1 VPIPDPRSR
10 LVVGFDLDMTLV
22 DSALSITRTL
32 QVALAEA
39 GVEVEQDQIWP
50 WVGVPLDVVLN
61 ALAPG
66 VDVATT
72 VARYRALYP
81 IIGVPTITPLPGA
94 AEALAA
100 VESAGG
106 TVVVV
111 SAKVPGAVREV
122 LEHVGMSRVEVGEA
136 SSDDDRGA
144 RLVVGGLFAA
154 AKGTALREHDAS
166 VYVGDH
172 PGDVEA
178 ARAGGAV
185 SVAVATGPFD
195 AGALAEAGADVVLP
209 DLTGFPGW
217 LQAHLAEGAGA
228 ASSSFVPR

>member
-1 VPIPDPRSR
+1 MPLPDPGSR

-32 QVALAEA
+32 QAALAEA
-39 GVEVEQDQIWP
+39 DVHVEQERIWP
-50 WVGVPLDVVLN
+50 WVGVPLDVVLD
-61 ALAPG
+61 AVAPG
-66 VDVATT
+66 VDVART

-122 LEHVGMSRVEVGEA
+122 LEHVGMSRVEAGTA
-136 SSDDDRGA
+136 A
-144 RLVVGGLFAA
+144 TRLVVGGLFAA
-154 AKGTALREHDAS
+154 AKGTALREHEAC

-172 PGDVEA
+172 PGDIEA

-195 AGALAEAGADVVLP
+195 AGALADAGADVVLGS
-209 DLTGFPGW
+209 LTQFPGW
-217 LQAHLAEGAGA
+217 LQEYVAGSAGTASTRAPGPTAE
-228 ASSSFVPR
+228 